1 MKIVK
6 PKVTLNYKKDELS
19 IFSRKKD
26 EIFIGVLLLIVGAI
40 IGKFI
45 WSLIV
50 EISNFDYVN
59 TEKKTPNRYWY
70 TSARRKVQFQIAV
83 DAVFKIKG

>member
-45 WSLIV
+45 
-50 EISNFDYVN
+50 
-59 TEKKTPNRYWY
+59 
-70 TSARRKVQFQIAV
+70 
-83 DAVFKIKG
+83 